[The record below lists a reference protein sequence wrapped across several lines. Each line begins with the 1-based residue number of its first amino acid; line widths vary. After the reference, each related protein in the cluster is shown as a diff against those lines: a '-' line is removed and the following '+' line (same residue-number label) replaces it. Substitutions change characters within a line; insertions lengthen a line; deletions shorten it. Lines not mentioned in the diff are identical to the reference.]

1 MQNMRE
7 KPTNICNKIK
17 RKKKNKQTIALEK
30 QLKFWQD
37 INFLKFS
44 FSILFSIVKQ
54 IIKEVNF

>member
-1 MQNMRE
+1 MRE

-17 RKKKNKQTIALEK
+17 IKKKQTIVLEK
-30 QLKFWQD
+30 QLKFWKD